1 MQIPRAFL
9 QRIVAALSRASILT
23 TTPGPKGGLQLA
35 RSAAAISLRDVVEAL
50 EGPILISECLSGP
63 EVCPLGPSCPVRSR
77 WGGLQAM
84 ILGELER
91 TTMAALAADSPPP
104 IDLDL
109 KLDIPVQQTVPI
121 KEGGIH

>member
-9 QRIVAALSRASILT
+9 QQIVAALSRASILK

-35 RSAAAISLRDVVEAL
+35 RSAPEITLRDVVEAL
-50 EGPILISECLSGP
+50 EGPILLSECLCEP

-84 ILGELER
+84 ILKELER
-91 TTMAALAADSPPP
+91 TTMAALAVNSPLP

-109 KLDIPVQQTVPI
+109 KLDIPVQQNVPI